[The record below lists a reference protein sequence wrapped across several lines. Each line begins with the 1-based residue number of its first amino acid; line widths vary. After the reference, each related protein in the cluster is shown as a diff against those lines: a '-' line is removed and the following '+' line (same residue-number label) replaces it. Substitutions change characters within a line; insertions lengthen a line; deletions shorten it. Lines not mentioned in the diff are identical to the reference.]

1 MKWALGLMSGTS
13 LDGIDIAAIRTDGH
27 EIEEV
32 GEGLTQPYTP
42 ALRQKLRSILGQ
54 KDYTPEI
61 QEIENEVT
69 LEHVKL
75 VERFL
80 KEQELEAKDIEIIG
94 FHGHTIF
101 HQSKRHHGIACTW
114 QIGDGQLLANKLK
127 IPVIANMRQ
136 ADIQQ
141 GGEGAPLVPL
151 YHQALSKELPKPL
164 TVVNIGGVSNVTWLG
179 ENEEILA
186 FDTGLGNALIDDWM
200 GIHTGQDYD
209 EDGKLAAQGQ
219 IHKEILKKFLS
230 NDYFKLSPPK
240 SLDRHTFSLDLV
252 KGLKS
257 ADGAATLTA
266 MTGEAILKAQDF
278 FPAPAKEWV
287 LTGGGRHNQTL
298 LAMLQKA
305 LAPAPVFPVEAL
317 GWKGDYL
324 EAQAFAFLAVRSLHG
339 LPLSV
344 PSTTGVTEPVTGGE
358 FYKPENRVHG
368 KAGNKK

>member
-32 GEGLTQPYTP
+32 GDGLTQPYTP

-61 QEIENEVT
+61 QAIEKEVT

-80 KEQELEAKDIEIIG
+80 KEQGVEAKDIEIIG

-101 HQSKRHHGIACTW
+101 HQSKRHQGIACTW
-114 QIGDGQLLANKLK
+114 QIGDGQLLANKVK
-127 IPVIANMRQ
+127 IPVICNMRQ

-141 GGEGAPLVPL
+141 GGEGAPMVPL
-151 YHQALSKELPKPL
+151 YHQALAKELPKPL
-164 TVVNIGGVSNVTWLG
+164 AVVNIGGVSNVTWLG

-186 FDTGLGNALIDDWM
+186 FDTGPGNALIDDWM
-200 GIHTGQDYD
+200 MNQTGQDYD
-209 EDGKLAAQGQ
+209 QDGKLASQGTM
-219 IHKEILKKFLS
+219 HPKILKQFL
-230 NDYFKLSPPK
+230 DHPYFKLSPPK
-240 SLDRHTFSLDLV
+240 SLDRHTFSLDGV
-252 KGLKS
+252 NGLS
-257 ADGAATLTA
+257 AADGAATLTS
-266 MTGEAILKAQDF
+266 MTGESIIKAQKF

-305 LAPAPVFPVEAL
+305 LAPAPVLPVEAL

-324 EAQAFAFLAVRSLHG
+324 EAQAFAFLAVRSMHG

-344 PSTTGVTEPVTGGE
+344 PSTTGVTQPVTGGE
-358 FYKPENRVHG
+358 LYKPENKVG
-368 KAGNKK
+368 K